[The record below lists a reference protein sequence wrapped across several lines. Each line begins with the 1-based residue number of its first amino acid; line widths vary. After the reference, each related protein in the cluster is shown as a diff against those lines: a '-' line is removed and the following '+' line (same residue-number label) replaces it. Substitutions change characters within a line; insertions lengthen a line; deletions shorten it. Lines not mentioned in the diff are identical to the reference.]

1 MMANQLSAA
10 PSSDEHGRLFVVAI
24 FVLALAGFALV
35 AWAYWPGVMIDDA
48 RWQYQ
53 QAVDNAYEDWHP
65 PLMAW
70 IWHMLIPLRAGPAPM
85 LLLQLGLYWSGI
97 GLIGTYMFRRGR
109 KWFGIAAALGGWIPA
124 SLALLGS
131 VTKDSLMTGSL
142 LLAVGLL
149 LWTRGIGNRTARV
162 ALGVGAMLALL
173 FASALRVNAFF
184 ACTPLAVALVPSRFT
199 RTPLRLIL
207 TASLAAAVFAAI
219 PWVIARGL
227 NAEDTDAQ
235 LSLIIFDLGGIT
247 EDSGTNQFPDLHVAN
262 SVAVNHRCYDP
273 AQWDSYSTWAIKPCP
288 LGFDAFQSLVD
299 EGDTD
304 PRMIWLRA
312 ISSHPIAYVEHRLA
326 YFNLS
331 TWFLVSGGPDFT
343 AWKQSV
349 PNPWNFQVRQTTVL
363 KAIDGAANAGG
374 QTPFGWP
381 IFWIAIA
388 LAIVVASRV
397 GRLDRIATSIAVSA
411 FVYGA
416 GYAIVG
422 VATGMRY
429 YMWAISGAAI
439 AAVLAASDLSERTAR
454 RRFAIVVAPVVIVP
468 TGLAALARL
477 VL

>member
-1 MMANQLSAA
+1 
-10 PSSDEHGRLFVVAI
+10 
-24 FVLALAGFALV
+24 
-35 AWAYWPGVMIDDA
+35 
-48 RWQYQ
+48 
-53 QAVDNAYEDWHP
+53 
-65 PLMAW
+65 
-70 IWHMLIPLRAGPAPM
+70 
-85 LLLQLGLYWSGI
+85 
-97 GLIGTYMFRRGR
+97 
-109 KWFGIAAALGGWIPA
+109 
-124 SLALLGS
+124 
-131 VTKDSLMTGSL
+131 
-142 LLAVGLL
+142 
-149 LWTRGIGNRTARV
+149 
-162 ALGVGAMLALL
+162 
-173 FASALRVNAFF
+173 
-184 ACTPLAVALVPSRFT
+184 
-199 RTPLRLIL
+199 
-207 TASLAAAVFAAI
+207 
-219 PWVIARGL
+219 
-227 NAEDTDAQ
+227 
-235 LSLIIFDLGGIT
+235 
-247 EDSGTNQFPDLHVAN
+247 
-262 SVAVNHRCYDP
+262 
-273 AQWDSYSTWAIKPCP
+273 
-288 LGFDAFQSLVD
+288 
-299 EGDTD
+299 
-304 PRMIWLRA
+304 
-312 ISSHPIAYVEHRLA
+312 
-326 YFNLS
+326 
-331 TWFLVSGGPDFT
+331 VSEGPDFT